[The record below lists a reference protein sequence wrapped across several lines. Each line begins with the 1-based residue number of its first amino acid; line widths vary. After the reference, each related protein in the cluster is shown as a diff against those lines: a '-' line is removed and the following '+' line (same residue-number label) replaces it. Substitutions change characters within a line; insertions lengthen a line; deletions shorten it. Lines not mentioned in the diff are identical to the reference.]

1 MPRRRAIAVSA
12 VARSTPPPPKPDL
25 GWCPVCGEPGETRS
39 QRQGG
44 IDSCTLGHQYPSCDA
59 VRVPPEQQPEGQ
71 H

>member
-1 MPRRRAIAVSA
+1 MSRRRAVAVSA
-12 VARSTPPPPKPDL
+12 VASAAAPDL
-25 GWCPVCGEPGETRS
+25 GWCPVCGERGETRS

-59 VRVPPEQQPEGQ
+59 VRVPPPPQPPQPEGQ